1 MKKQLI
7 LLLILTGIPFVSEA
21 QNKQVKAKYNI
32 LLTGASFA
40 SPENGW
46 FELACQELCAN
57 SINRA
62 IGGEAIANTANRMS
76 DGTLYTKEEFENMDA
91 LVIMQVHDRD
101 VYENPEIK
109 ENFQDYNLPFDR
121 NNYAA
126 AFDYVIKRYISDCY
140 ELRNDP
146 TSKYY
151 KTRSGKPAVIVLCTN
166 WHDGRPVYNNSVR
179 KLAEKWGLPL
189 VKFDEYIG
197 FSRNRLHPVTKKQT
211 SLIYASDEQVMAQ
224 EEVFGWHPVRGEN
237 SYIQQRMAAIF
248 AQEMK
253 NILPVKPEN
262 HN

>member
-7 LLLILTGIPFVSEA
+7 LLLALLGIIFVSEA
-21 QNKQVKAKYNI
+21 QNKQTKAKYNI

-46 FELACQELCAN
+46 FEIACRELHAN
-57 SINRA
+57 PINRA

-76 DGTLYTKEEFENMDA
+76 DGTLYTREELENIDA
-91 LVIMQVHDRD
+91 MVIMQVHDKD
-101 VYENPEIK
+101 VFENSEIK
-109 ENFQDYNLPFDR
+109 KNFECYKVPFER
-121 NNYAA
+121 SNYAA

-140 ELRNDP
+140 ELLNDS

-151 KTRSGKPAVIVLCTN
+151 KTRSGKPVVIVLCTN

-197 FSRNRLHPVTKKQT
+197 FSRDRLHPVTNKQT
-211 SLIYASDEQVMAQ
+211 SLIYAQDEQIMANG
-224 EEVFGWHPVRGEN
+224 EVFGWHPVRGEN

-248 AQEMK
+248 AEEMK
-253 NILPVKPEN
+253 NVLPLKPGN
-262 HN
+262 

>member
-7 LLLILTGIPFVSEA
+7 LLLTLLGVFFVSEA
-21 QNKQVKAKYNI
+21 QNKQTKTKYNI

-40 SPENGW
+40 SSENGW
-46 FELACQELCAN
+46 FEIACKELHAYPM
-57 SINRA
+57 NRA

-76 DGTLYTKEEFENMDA
+76 EGTLYTRKELEDMDVM
-91 LVIMQVHDRD
+91 VIMQVHDRN
-101 VYENPEIK
+101 VFEHSEVK
-109 ENFQDYNLPFDR
+109 ENFQDYKVPFDR
-121 NNYAA
+121 SNYAA

-140 ELRNDP
+140 ELRNDS

-151 KTRSGKPAVIVLCTN
+151 NTRSGKPVVIVLCTN
-166 WHDGRPVYNNSVR
+166 WHDGRLLYNHSVR

-211 SLIYASDEQVMAQ
+211 SLIYAQDEQVMANG
-224 EEVFGWHPVRGEN
+224 EVFGWHPIRGEN

-248 AQEMK
+248 VEEMK
-253 NILPVKPEN
+253 NVLPLKPRN
-262 HN
+262 